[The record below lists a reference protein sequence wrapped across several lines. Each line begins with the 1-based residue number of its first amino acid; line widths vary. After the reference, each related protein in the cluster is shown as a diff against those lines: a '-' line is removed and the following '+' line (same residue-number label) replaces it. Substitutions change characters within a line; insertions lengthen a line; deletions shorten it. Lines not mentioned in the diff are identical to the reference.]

1 MAIILTTSK
10 QLEILIQKAI
20 GKTLSIN
27 TTAFELPERFT
38 LKEVF
43 EIQVR
48 KL

>member
-1 MAIILTTSK
+1 MAIILTTPE

-20 GKTLSIN
+20 SKTLDIN
-27 TTAFELPERFT
+27 TTASELPERFT

-43 EIQVR
+43 EIQVG